1 MQLFIA
7 GVRVAIFTLLVC
19 VVGYTLVMLGIA
31 QAVAPDNARGSLI
44 TREDGTIVGSR
55 LIAQGFTHPAYFW
68 PRPSAVGYNG
78 AGAGGSNKSPTSP
91 DLTERATETVAA
103 YGATAQNPLPAELA
117 AASGGGLD
125 PHITQRAAL
134 YQAPRVAEARGLPL
148 AEVEALIR
156 QQSFLPGGFLT
167 PDPLVNVL
175 ELNLALDE
183 RSPAPEV
190 APPEEAPS
198 E

>member
-1 MQLFIA
+1 MQNFIA
-7 GVRVAIFTLLVC
+7 GARVAIFTMLVV
-19 VVGYTLVMLGIA
+19 VVGYTAVMLGIA
-31 QAVAPDNARGSLI
+31 GAVAPDNARGSLI
-44 TREDGTIVGSR
+44 AREDGTILGSR

-78 AGAGGSNKSPTSP
+78 AGAGGGNKSPTST
-91 DLTERATETVAA
+91 DLTDRAAETVAA
-103 YGATAQNPLPAELA
+103 YGATAENPLPAELA

-134 YQAPRVAEARGLPL
+134 YQAPRVAEARGLPV
-148 AEVEALIR
+148 ADVAALIR
-156 QQSFLPGGFLT
+156 AHSFLPGGFLT

-175 ELNLALDE
+175 ELNLALND
-183 RSPAPEV
+183 RSPAPV
-190 APPEEAPS
+190 IQPATEEAS